1 MRDPIS
7 SDAISGGRFAGKVA
21 IVTGAG
27 NGIGLAIA
35 EQFAAESAT
44 VIVADI
50 NRAAG
55 TRAVDAIR
63 SAGGK
68 ARHIMV
74 DVSDEAQVEALVD
87 EASATEG
94 GVDILVNNA
103 GIVLHKLIV
112 DMTRTEWDRQI
123 AVQATGPFL
132 MAKHVARRMIA
143 RGRGGRM
150 VNISSLS
157 GSMGRVRGAAHCVS
171 KAGVNLLT
179 KVLAMELA
187 PHRINV
193 NAVAPGLIDVPA
205 QRDEATLSLAYRQS
219 YVRMIP
225 LGRMGETPEIARAV
239 MFLCSADADWI
250 TGEHL
255 VVDGGTMAGHYALGE
270 QQDFA
275 GPDGHG

>member
-1 MRDPIS
+1 M
-7 SDAISGGRFAGKVA
+7 GGRFDGKVA
-21 IVTGAG
+21 IITGAG

-35 EQFAAESAT
+35 EAFAQEGAS
-44 VIVADI
+44 VIIADI
-50 NRAAG
+50 NPVAGPAA
-55 TRAVDAIR
+55 AQAIKA
-63 SAGGK
+63 AGGK
-68 ARHIMV
+68 AQHVAV
-74 DVSDEAQVEALVD
+74 DVSDEAQVEALVSHVV
-87 EASATEG
+87 ASEG
-94 GVDILVNNA
+94 GIDILVNNA
-103 GIVLHKLIV
+103 GIVLHKLVV
-112 DMTRTEWDRQI
+112 DMTRAEWDRQI

-132 MAKHVARRMIA
+132 MAKHVARQMIA
-143 RGRGGRM
+143 RGQGGRM

-157 GSMGRVRGAAHCVS
+157 GMMGRVRGAAHCVS

-225 LGRMGETPEIARAV
+225 LGRMGETHEIARAV
-239 MFLCSADADWI
+239 MFLCSAEADWI

-255 VVDGGTMAGHYALGE
+255 SVDGGTMAGHYALGE
-270 QQDFA
+270 QHDFV
-275 GPDGHG
+275 GPDGHS

>member
-1 MRDPIS
+1 MS
-7 SDAISGGRFAGKVA
+7 ARFAGKVA

-35 EQFAAESAT
+35 HGFAGEGAIA
-44 VIVADI
+44 VVADI
-50 NRAAG
+50 SEAAG
-55 TRAVDAIR
+55 MRAVDDIIG
-63 SAGGK
+63 AGGK
-68 ARHIMV
+68 ASFVAV
-74 DVSDEAQVEALVD
+74 DVSDEAQVEGMVREIVARHG
-87 EASATEG
+87 AI
-94 GVDILVNNA
+94 DILVNNA

-112 DMTRTEWDRQI
+112 DMPRAEWDRQI
-123 AVQATGPFL
+123 DVQLTGPFL
-132 MAKHVARRMIA
+132 CAKHVARHMIA
-143 RGRGGRM
+143 RGEGGRM

-157 GSMGRVRGAAHCVS
+157 GTMGRVRGAAHCVS

-193 NAVAPGLIDVPA
+193 NTIAPGLIDVPA

-225 LGRMGETPEIARAV
+225 WGRMGETHEIARAV
-239 MFLCSADADWI
+239 MFLCSEDANWI
-250 TGEHL
+250 TGEHM

-270 QQDFA
+270 QHDFA
-275 GPDGHG
+275 GPDGHT